1 MTTVSQIE
9 DSEFDLLLESEP
21 IFVIDFTA
29 PWCGPCRKIT
39 PLIEQLAE
47 AYQGRVKVLKIDI
60 DKNKVA
66 ARKYGVKSIPA
77 VLIFKDG
84 EVVENIV
91 GVVPY
96 ENFVTAVEKHI

>member
-9 DSEFDLLLESEP
+9 DSEFDVLLESEP
-21 IFVIDFTA
+21 IFVVDFTA

-39 PLIEQLAE
+39 PLIEQLAD

-60 DKNKVA
+60 DKNKIA

-96 ENFVTAVEKHI
+96 ENFVTAVEKHV

>member
-1 MTTVSQIE
+1 MTTVAQIE
-9 DSEFDLLLESEP
+9 DSEFDILLESEP

-29 PWCGPCRKIT
+29 PWCGPCRKIS

-47 AYQGRVKVLKIDI
+47 AYQDRVKVRKIDI
-60 DKNKVA
+60 DKNKA
-66 ARKYGVKSIPA
+66 TARKFGVKSIPA
-77 VLIFKDG
+77 VLLFKGG

-96 ENFVTAVEKHI
+96 ENYITAVEKHI

>member
-9 DSEFDLLLESEP
+9 DSEFDILLESEP

-29 PWCGPCRKIT
+29 PWCGPCRKISA
-39 PLIEQLAE
+39 LIEQLAE

-60 DKNKVA
+60 DKNKVN

-77 VLIFKDG
+77 VLIFKGG

-96 ENFVTAVEKHI
+96 EDYTTAVEKHI

>member
-21 IFVIDFTA
+21 IFVVDFTA

-39 PLIEQLAE
+39 PLIEQLAD

-66 ARKYGVKSIPA
+66 AKKYGVKSIPA

>member
-1 MTTVSQIE
+1 MTTVSQIQ

-29 PWCGPCRKIT
+29 PWCGPCRKIS

-66 ARKYGVKSIPA
+66 AKKYGVKSIPA
-77 VLIFKDG
+77 VLIFKGG

-96 ENFVTAVEKHI
+96 ENFVSAVEKHI

>member
-1 MTTVSQIE
+1 MTTVSQIQ
-9 DSEFDLLLESEP
+9 DSEFDVLLESEP

-77 VLIFKDG
+77 VLIFKGG